1 MLEDKLKD
9 KISHRP
15 APETLVKDGV
25 LREDPRTAEQR
36 YEEAIEEEYAK
47 REGGA

>member
-1 MLEDKLKD
+1 MLENTLND

-15 APETLVKDGV
+15 DPEALIREGV
-25 LREDPRTAEQR
+25 LQEDPRSPEEK
-36 YEEAIEEEYAK
+36 YKEAIEDEYAK